1 MLTKNIIGIG
11 LAKNILQVCHI
22 SVYGELLSNKAMSRQ
37 KVKEFLAKIK
47 PSVIAIEGCSSSHY
61 WGRYAEQF
69 GHEVRIISP
78 KKVKGYLEG
87 HKTDKNDALAIANAA
102 IQIGIKFS
110 RPKSVEQQ
118 TLHSLETSR
127 QFLTRSIVSLGNH
140 IRATI
145 FEYGI
150 SYPKGEKGLKASL
163 EFVLSRA
170 SDIPQ
175 NLVNVL
181 SVLWEQYKQQKEELK
196 ALEKEKNALTRQID
210 PCNRLMKL
218 EGVGETI
225 AAMLY
230 STLGD
235 GTQFKN
241 GRQASAFI
249 GLTPKQYSTGG
260 KVVMMGIDKFGGV
273 KDLRSLLYLGAMAYI
288 SRLPEVPS
296 TEKEVWLIKA
306 VKRLGFKKA
315 CIALAN
321 KTVRTAWAMLR
332 YETKYKPTML
342 LG

>member
-1 MLTKNIIGIG
+1 MLTKNIVGID
-11 LAKNILQVCHI
+11 LAKNTFQVCHI
-22 SVYGELLSNKAMSRQ
+22 SIHGELLSNKAMSRQ

-47 PSVIAIEGCSSSHY
+47 PSVIALEGCSSSHY

-110 RPKSVEQQ
+110 QPKSVEQQ

-140 IRATI
+140 IRAII

-150 SYPKGEKGLKASL
+150 SYPKGEKGLRASV
-163 EFVLSRA
+163 EFVLNRE

-175 NLVNVL
+175 NLINVL
-181 SVLWEQYKQQKEELK
+181 SVLWEQYKHQKEELK
-196 ALEKEKNALTRQID
+196 ALEKEKNALTRQIE

-241 GRQASAFI
+241 GRQASAFV

-260 KVVMMGIDKFGGV
+260 KVVMLGIDKFGGV

-288 SRLPEVPS
+288 SRLPEIPV
-296 TEKEVWLIKA
+296 TEKDAWLIKA
-306 VKRLGFKKA
+306 LKRLGFKKT

-321 KTVRTAWAMLR
+321 KTVRTAWAMLH
-332 YETKYKPTML
+332 YGTKYEPIML
-342 LG
+342 TN